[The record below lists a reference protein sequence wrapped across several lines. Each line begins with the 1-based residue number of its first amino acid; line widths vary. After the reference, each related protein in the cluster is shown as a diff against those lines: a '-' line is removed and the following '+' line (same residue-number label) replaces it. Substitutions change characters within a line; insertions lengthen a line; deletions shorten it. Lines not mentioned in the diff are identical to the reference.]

1 MNISTDIKHEMKF
14 YAMAHKKG
22 ITANDMFNCMVD
34 ITGKVMEALEEHKS
48 VFPDAPLSE
57 DISILTVELTVDE
70 QLKLYRLAHKN
81 NMTVDEYFAYI
92 LKTIFESLSKGKQVK
107 NGM

>member
-1 MNISTDIKHEMKF
+1 MNISTDVKHEMKF
-14 YAMAHKKG
+14 YEMAHKKG
-22 ITANDMFNCMVD
+22 ISVNDMFNCMVD

-48 VFPDAPLSE
+48 VFPDVPLPE
-57 DISILTVELTVDE
+57 DVSILTVELTDDE

-92 LKTIFESLSKGKQVK
+92 VETIFKSLSKDK
-107 NGM
+107 